1 MVQKLTIYKELGF
14 SEDELRLLK
23 YYITGSV
30 IIFISTFLLYLFV
43 EQDPPKGEVIIEVNI
58 DDQSTN

>member
-1 MVQKLTIYKELGF
+1 MQKLTILKELGF

-43 EQDPPKGEVIIEVNI
+43 EQDPPKGEVIIEVII
-58 DDQSTN
+58 DDQSKN

>member
-1 MVQKLTIYKELGF
+1 MGF
-14 SEDELRLLK
+14 SEDELRLVK
-23 YYITGSV
+23 YYIIGSV

>member
-1 MVQKLTIYKELGF
+1 MGF

-30 IIFISTFLLYLFV
+30 IIFFSTFLLYLFV
-43 EQDPPKGEVIIEVNI
+43 EQDPPKGEVVIKVNI

>member
-1 MVQKLTIYKELGF
+1 MQKLIIYKELGF
-14 SEDELRLLK
+14 SEDKLRLLK
-23 YYITGSV
+23 YYIIGSV
-30 IIFISTFLLYLFV
+30 ILSISIFSLYLFV

>member
-1 MVQKLTIYKELGF
+1 MDF
-14 SEDELRLLK
+14 SEDKLRLLK

>member
-1 MVQKLTIYKELGF
+1 MQKLYVLKELGF

-58 DDQSTN
+58 DD

>member
-1 MVQKLTIYKELGF
+1 MQKLTILKVLGF

-23 YYITGSV
+23 YYIIGSV